1 MRGKSLTGWVN
12 DTIEG
17 MKFVLE
23 IEVPEENA
31 VDELQRILRYWG
43 GNLKHYEVKP
53 GDTSVIYDSA
63 YAEVGAWRIE

>member
-1 MRGKSLTGWVN
+1 
-12 DTIEG
+12 

-23 IEVPEENA
+23 VEVPEENA

-43 GNLKHYEVKP
+43 GNLKHYEMKP

-63 YAEVGAWRIE
+63 YGEVGAWRID